1 MAWYRGISKIGAV
14 ESRFYS
20 RTATIAVNSPPPH
33 HVMQKNP
40 KFAARV
46 STNVSHTHIR
56 DVQTRLH
63 CSHKAKRTRAMLSY
77 GYHRHAVHAL
87 CSVSR
92 YHSVAITA
100 GVGPATLSRRLTGR
114 LHMRRH
120 GCRCCNVHTA
130 THSADRADSA
140 HSGTNA
146 SAIFGVNINRG
157 KSSHAHAV

>member
-1 MAWYRGISKIGAV
+1 MLRHRCSCGDVTTSTHSSDRHAV
-14 ESRFYS
+14 
-20 RTATIAVNSPPPH
+20 APLSPQH
-33 HVMQKNP
+33 Q
-40 KFAARV
+40 

-63 CSHKAKRTRAMLSY
+63 CSHKAKRTRVMLSY

-92 YHSVAITA
+92 CHGVAITA

-114 LHMRRH
+114 LHMCWH